1 MSKLTQGSSGAIALF
16 LAAGLALTVGG
27 AGAATTGAQTLELP
41 GSWITTNPLV
51 YRASGPVI
59 TMRNGRVLSVGG
71 CGRKVQV
78 FRPALNRWKKSE
90 PTGVPMCDPMLARLP
105 HGRVLA
111 FGGVRFLGG
120 TVRRTR
126 ASVIYHPRTERWTR
140 TGSLITARSEGA
152 VARLAHGKTLV
163 AGGYGPR
170 LCIPMDSVEIYHPR
184 SGRWTQTAPLDRPRG
199 SAQAAVLPDGDV
211 LVMGGSP
218 CGGAIA
224 SVERYDLTGRKW
236 EPAERLPRPGIPEVA
251 TLSNGKIMAVGL
263 YRRDGQTRVVAVFRP
278 RHEDWRVVD
287 PIPGTLWYGP
297 PMALHHGR
305 PLIAGGQ
312 GKGECRTSAFRYAG
326 RAQEWRRVE
335 ALPSPRCTISLATL
349 KDGTVLAAGGRSV
362 IDGAPG
368 PQLKTSMRFVLND

>member
-1 MSKLTQGSSGAIALF
+1 MDENGFAHHSASRRC
-16 LAAGLALTVGG
+16 GG
-27 AGAATTGAQTLELP
+27 
-41 GSWITTNPLV
+41 PL
-51 YRASGPVI
+51 GP
-59 TMRNGRVLSVGG
+59 
-71 CGRKVQV
+71 
-78 FRPALNRWKKSE
+78 WE
-90 PTGVPMCDPMLARLP
+90 D
-105 HGRVLA
+105 
-111 FGGVRFLGG
+111 
-120 TVRRTR
+120 
-126 ASVIYHPRTERWTR
+126 
-140 TGSLITARSEGA
+140 ARSWWLRA
-152 VARLAHGKTLV
+152 A
-163 AGGYGPR
+163 
-170 LCIPMDSVEIYHPR
+170 PMDSVKIYHPG

-236 EPAERLPRPGIPEVA
+236 EPAERLPRSGIPEVA
-251 TLSNGKIMAVGL
+251 TLSNGKIMVVGL

-335 ALPSPRCTISLATL
+335 ALPSPRCSISLATL
-349 KDGTVLAAGGRSV
+349 KDGTVLAAGGRRV

-368 PQLKTSMRFVLND
+368 PQLKTSMRFLLND